1 MTVAYLV
8 NQYPHTSHSFIRREI
23 AAVEAAG
30 LPIARFSIRRS
41 MGELVD
47 PADLAEVQRTRF
59 VLSARPAALLLAAAR
74 RALTRPLRFLSALT
88 TACAM
93 GWRSDRGLARHLAY
107 LAEACILC
115 DWLAEAK
122 IQHIHAHFG
131 TNAATVAML
140 CGLLEDVSFSFTVHG
155 PEEFDRPQML
165 GLTRKIERASFVVAI
180 SDFGRA
186 QLMRWCEPAHW
197 PKIHVVRCGVDEG
210 FLQAEPVPAPPEPRL
225 VCVGRLCEQ
234 KGQLLLVEAVAALR
248 REGIAAKV
256 VLVGDGPMRGHI
268 ESLARHLGMEHLIHL
283 AGWQSGQRVREEIV
297 GSRALVLPSFAEGL
311 PVVIM
316 EALALGRPVIST
328 YVAGIPE
335 LVKPGV
341 NGWLVPAGSV
351 SDLAAAMRE
360 ALLAP
365 VERLSEMGQAGARIV
380 ARRHNANTEAR
391 KLATLFGEAV
401 ARRSSTE
408 ATAMAVRNTGVP
420 PVGADTGK
428 MPVLQSGRAVG
439 TVIHP
444 SADR

>member
-23 AAVEAAG
+23 AAVEATG
-30 LPIARFSIRRS
+30 LSVRRFSIRRS

-47 PADLAEVQRTRF
+47 PADLAEAQRTRF
-59 VLSARPAALLLAAAR
+59 ILSARPASLLLAAAR
-74 RALTRPLRFLSALT
+74 RALTRPLRFLRALT

-93 GWRSDRGLARHLAY
+93 GWRSDRGVARHLAY
-107 LAEACILC
+107 LAEACVLC
-115 DWLAEAK
+115 NWLAEVK
-122 IQHIHAHFG
+122 IRHIHAHFG

-140 CGLLEDVSFSFTVHG
+140 CGLVDGVSFSFTVHG

-165 GLTRKIERASFVVAI
+165 ALARKIEHASFVVAI

-197 PKIHVVRCGVDEG
+197 PKIHVVRCGVDDG
-210 FLQAEPVPAPPEPRL
+210 FLAAEPAPLPAAPRL

-234 KGQLLLVEAVAALR
+234 KGQLLLVEAVAALQ

-268 ESLARHLGMEHLIHL
+268 ESLARRLGVENLIQL
-283 AGWQSGQRVREEIV
+283 VGWQSGQRVREEIA

-335 LVKPGV
+335 LVKPGI

-351 SDLAAAMRE
+351 SDLAAAIRE
-360 ALLAP
+360 ALGTP
-365 VERLSEMGQAGARIV
+365 IERLSEMGQAGARLV
-380 ARRHNANTEAR
+380 AERHNASIEAG
-391 KLATLFGEAV
+391 KLATLFREAL
-401 ARRSSTE
+401 ARHSSTE
-408 ATAMAVRNTGVP
+408 ATAMAVRSTGVP

-428 MPVLQSGRAVG
+428 MPVLQSGRPAG